1 MQKMLRYYISEW
13 NLIIFSFFLQRGRPP
28 YPLEKN
34 LSVDEVE
41 YVTRWLDYYQA
52 NRSED
57 GVSNLGEIVG
67 YLAEY
72 REQQESGE
80 SDFKLPPIPT

>member
-1 MQKMLRYYISEW
+1 M
-13 NLIIFSFFLQRGRPP
+13 
-28 YPLEKN
+28 EKN

-57 GVSNLGEIVG
+57 GVSNLAEIVG

-80 SDFKLPPIPT
+80 SDFGAPPEW

>member
-1 MQKMLRYYISEW
+1 M
-13 NLIIFSFFLQRGRPP
+13 
-28 YPLEKN
+28 
-34 LSVDEVE
+34 DEVE

-80 SDFKLPPIPT
+80 NPLRCPVKLYEFYLSKW

>member
-1 MQKMLRYYISEW
+1 M
-13 NLIIFSFFLQRGRPP
+13 
-28 YPLEKN
+28 EKN